1 MKLIAVRR
9 SNPPDT
15 LEKIMLRSLVFVA
28 LAASILT
35 APAVADVYRFTDDK
49 GNVLYTDK
57 PSTLPAERLNMQS
70 RKTDAAAA
78 QSRQEA
84 DMQRMQESAG
94 ARDQTVAQRSEQH
107 EAKQLTAKDKAE
119 RCTKARQRY
128 DGYMNS
134 QKLYEQLPN
143 GERRYLST
151 EELDAARASA
161 KATMDVMCQ

>member
-9 SNPPDT
+9 SNPPDV
-15 LEKIMLRSLVFVA
+15 LEKIMLRSLVLVS
-28 LAASILT
+28 LAASVLT

-70 RKTDAAAA
+70 RKTDVVAVQA
-78 QSRQEA
+78 RQEA
-84 DMQRMQESAG
+84 EQQRMQDSAG
-94 ARDQTVAQRSEQH
+94 ARDETLAQRNEQQ

-119 RCTKARQRY
+119 RCTKARERY
-128 DGYMNS
+128 DTYMNS
-134 QKLYEQLPN
+134 QQLYEKQPN
-143 GERRYLST
+143 GERRYLSN
-151 EELDAARASA
+151 EELNAARASA

>member
-15 LEKIMLRSLVFVA
+15 LEKIMLRSLVFVS

-70 RKTDAAAA
+70 RKTDVVAV
-78 QSRQEA
+78 QRGQEA
-84 DMQRMQESAG
+84 EHATHAGTAPAPAIRRSRSATTS
-94 ARDQTVAQRSEQH
+94 RRRRSS
-107 EAKQLTAKDKAE
+107 LRRT
-119 RCTKARQRY
+119 R
-128 DGYMNS
+128 
-134 QKLYEQLPN
+134 PN
-143 GERRYLST
+143 
-151 EELDAARASA
+151 AARRLASV
-161 KATMDVMCQ
+161 TMGI